1 MNITTT
7 ISFSARALLKNKFR
21 SFLTLL
27 GIIFGV
33 GAVIMVMSL
42 GYGAQLNIEERF
54 AGMSNNLSVMPGS
67 RSVGRISTGAGGV
80 NTLTLEDALAIAT
93 ECPNISYVSPLV
105 STRSM
110 VIYKSTNWPT
120 SVQGVGSDYPIIGDW
135 QIDAA
140 KGDGRFFSEDEVH
153 AGLKICVLGAEV
165 YSQLFG
171 GADAIGEIIRINRQ
185 PFTII
190 GVLAAKGQIGGFG
203 NRDDVIMMP
212 YTTAMSRL
220 LGKTDSSVN
229 QIQLSATNANAL
241 NAAIAEVTDLLRRR
255 HHIEASDGSADDFTV
270 RNVAEVVSLA
280 QSSTQTMTSLLVA
293 IAAVSLLVGG
303 IGIMNIMFASVTER
317 TREIGIRRAIGA
329 KPRDIRLQ
337 FLIEA
342 VTLCLIGGLLGILA
356 AVGGASILE
365 SVFKARTA
373 IPPNAIL
380 IAFGI
385 STGVGTFF
393 GYYPAFKASKLNV
406 IEALRYE

>member
-7 ISFSARALLKNKFR
+7 ISFSVRALMKNKFR

-80 NTLTLEDALAIAT
+80 NTLTLEDALAIAA

-120 SVQGVGSDYPIIGDW
+120 SVQGVGSDFPVIGDW
-135 QIDAA
+135 QIDAT

-165 YSQLFG
+165 YNQLFG

-190 GVLAAKGQIGGFG
+190 GVLTAKGQIGGFG

-220 LGKTDSSVN
+220 LGKTDSSVS
-229 QIQLSATNANAL
+229 QIQLSATNANTL
-241 NAAIAEVTDLLRRR
+241 DAAIAEVTELLRRR

-280 QSSTQTMTSLLVA
+280 QSSTETMTSLLVA

-329 KPRDIRLQ
+329 KPKDIRLQ

-342 VTLCLIGGLLGILA
+342 VTLCLIGGLLGIIA
-356 AVGGASILE
+356 AVGGAAILE
-365 SVFKARTA
+365 SVFKSRTA

>member
-7 ISFSARALLKNKFR
+7 ISFSVRALMKNKFR

-67 RSVGRISTGAGGV
+67 RSVGRVSTGAGGV
-80 NTLTLEDALAIAT
+80 NTLTLEDALAIAD

-120 SVQGVGSDYPIIGDW
+120 SVQGVGSDFPVIGDW

-171 GADAIGEIIRINRQ
+171 GADAVGEIIRINRQ
-185 PFTII
+185 PFTVI

-220 LGKTDSSVN
+220 LGKVDSSIN
-229 QIQLSATNANAL
+229 QIQLSATSTDAL
-241 NAAIAEVTDLLRRR
+241 NAAIAEVTELLRRR

-280 QSSTQTMTSLLVA
+280 QSSTETMTSLLVA

-356 AVGGASILE
+356 AVGGAAILE
-365 SVFKARTA
+365 SVFKSRTA

-393 GYYPAFKASKLNV
+393 GYYPAFKASKLDV

>member
-7 ISFSARALLKNKFR
+7 ISFSVRALMKNKFR

-80 NTLTLEDALAIAT
+80 NTLTLEDALAIAA

-105 STRSM
+105 SARSM

-120 SVQGVGSDYPIIGDW
+120 SVQGVGADYPLIGDW

-171 GADAIGEIIRINRQ
+171 GTDAIGEIIRINRQ
-185 PFTII
+185 PFTVI

-203 NRDDVIMMP
+203 NRDDVIMVP

-220 LGKTDSSVN
+220 LGKTDSSVS
-229 QIQLSATNANAL
+229 QIQLSATSANAL
-241 NAAIAEVTDLLRRR
+241 DAAIAEVTDLLRRR
-255 HHIEASDGSADDFTV
+255 HHIEAADGSADDFTV

-280 QSSTQTMTSLLVA
+280 QSSTETMTSLLVA

-365 SVFKARTA
+365 SIFQARTA
-373 IPPNAIL
+373 IPPNSIL

>member
-7 ISFSARALLKNKFR
+7 ISFSVRALMKNKFR

-80 NTLTLEDALAIAT
+80 NTLTLEDALAIAA
-93 ECPNISYVSPLV
+93 ECPNIGYVSPLV

-120 SVQGVGSDYPIIGDW
+120 SVQGVGSDFPVIGDW

-140 KGDGRFFSEDEVH
+140 KGDGRFFNEDEVH

-171 GADAIGEIIRINRQ
+171 GADAVGEIIRINRQ

-190 GVLAAKGQIGGFG
+190 GVLTAKGQIGGFG

-229 QIQLSATNANAL
+229 QIQLAATSANAL
-241 NAAIAEVTDLLRRR
+241 NAAIAEVSELLRRR

-280 QSSTQTMTSLLVA
+280 QSSTETMTSLLVA

-365 SVFKARTA
+365 SIFKARTA
-373 IPPNAIL
+373 IPPNSIL

>member
-7 ISFSARALLKNKFR
+7 ISFSARALMKNKFR

-80 NTLTLEDALAIAT
+80 NTLTLEDALAIAA

-105 STRSM
+105 SARSM

-120 SVQGVGSDYPIIGDW
+120 AVQGVGSDYPIIGDW

-171 GADAIGEIIRINRQ
+171 GTDAIGEIIRINRQ
-185 PFTII
+185 PFTVI

-203 NRDDVIMMP
+203 NRDDVIMVP
-212 YTTAMSRL
+212 YITAMSRL
-220 LGKTDSSVN
+220 LGKTDSSIS
-229 QIQLSATNANAL
+229 QIQLSATSANAL
-241 NAAIAEVTDLLRRR
+241 DAAIAEVTDLLRRR
-255 HHIEASDGSADDFTV
+255 HHIEAADGSADDFTV

-280 QSSTQTMTSLLVA
+280 QSSTETMTSLLVA

-365 SVFKARTA
+365 SIFQARTA
-373 IPPNAIL
+373 IPPNSIL

>member
-1 MNITTT
+1 MNLTTT
-7 ISFSARALLKNKFR
+7 VSFSARALMKNKFR

-80 NTLTLEDALAIAT
+80 NTLTVEDALAIAA
-93 ECPNISYVSPLV
+93 ECPNIGYVSPLV

-120 SVQGVGSDYPIIGDW
+120 SVQGVGADFPIIGDW
-135 QIDAA
+135 QIDAT

-203 NRDDVIMMP
+203 NRDDVIMVP

-220 LGKTDSSVN
+220 LGKTDSAVS
-229 QIQLSATNANAL
+229 QIQLSATSTAAL
-241 NAAIAEVTDLLRRR
+241 DAAIAEVTELLRRR

-280 QSSTQTMTSLLVA
+280 QSSTETMTSLLVA

-329 KPRDIRLQ
+329 KPRDIRMQ

-356 AVGGASILE
+356 AVGGAFVLE

-393 GYYPAFKASKLNV
+393 GYYPAFKASKLDV

>member
-7 ISFSARALLKNKFR
+7 ISFSARALMKNKFR

-80 NTLTLEDALAIAT
+80 NTLTLEDAQAIAA

-105 STRSM
+105 SARSM

-120 SVQGVGSDYPIIGDW
+120 SVQGVGADYPVIGDW
-135 QIDAA
+135 QIDET
-140 KGDGRFFSEDEVH
+140 KGGGRFFSEDEVH
-153 AGLKICVLGAEV
+153 AALKICVLGSEV
-165 YSQLFG
+165 YNQLFG
-171 GADAIGEIIRINRQ
+171 GADAVGEIIRINRQ

-190 GVLAAKGQIGGFG
+190 GILAAKGQIGGFG

-229 QIQLSATNANAL
+229 QIQLSATSTDAL
-241 NAAIAEVTDLLRRR
+241 NTAIAEVTDLLRRR

-342 VTLCLIGGLLGILA
+342 VTLCLAGGLLGIAA
-356 AVGGASILE
+356 AVGGAAILQ
-365 SVFKARTA
+365 SVFQARTA

>member
-7 ISFSARALLKNKFR
+7 ISFSVRALMKNKFR

-80 NTLTLEDALAIAT
+80 NTLTLEDALAIAD

-105 STRSM
+105 SAKSM

-120 SVQGVGSDYPIIGDW
+120 SVQGVGADYPLIGDW

-171 GADAIGEIIRINRQ
+171 GTDAIGEIIRINRQ
-185 PFTII
+185 PFTVI

-203 NRDDVIMMP
+203 NRDDVIMVP

-220 LGKTDSSVN
+220 LGKTDSSVS
-229 QIQLSATNANAL
+229 QIQLSATSANAL
-241 NAAIAEVTDLLRRR
+241 DAAIAEVTDLLRRR

-342 VTLCLIGGLLGILA
+342 VTLCLIGGLLWILA

-365 SVFKARTA
+365 SIFQARTA
-373 IPPNAIL
+373 IPPNSIL

>member
-80 NTLTLEDALAIAT
+80 NTLTIEDALAIAA

-120 SVQGVGSDYPIIGDW
+120 SVQGVGANYPIIGDW

-140 KGDGRFFSEDEVH
+140 KGDGRFFNEDEVH

-190 GVLAAKGQIGGFG
+190 GVLTAKGQIGGFG
-203 NRDDVIMMP
+203 NRDDVIMVP

-220 LGKTDSSVN
+220 LGKTDSSVS
-229 QIQLSATNANAL
+229 QIQLSATSANAL
-241 NAAIAEVTDLLRRR
+241 DAAIAEVTDLLRRR
-255 HHIEASDGSADDFTV
+255 HHIEARDGSADDFTV

-356 AVGGASILE
+356 AVGGAFILQ
-365 SVFKARTA
+365 SVFQARTA

>member
-7 ISFSARALLKNKFR
+7 ISFSARALMKNKFR

-67 RSVGRISTGAGGV
+67 RSVGRVSTGAGGV
-80 NTLTLEDALAIAT
+80 NTLTLEDALAIAD

-120 SVQGVGSDYPIIGDW
+120 SVQGVGSDYPVIGDW

-171 GADAIGEIIRINRQ
+171 GADAVGEIIRINRQ

-203 NRDDVIMMP
+203 NRDDVIMVP

-220 LGKTDSSVN
+220 LGKSDSSIS
-229 QIQLSATNANAL
+229 QIQLSATSANAL
-241 NAAIAEVTDLLRRR
+241 DAAIAEVTELLRRR

-270 RNVAEVVSLA
+270 RNVAEFVSLA
-280 QSSTQTMTSLLVA
+280 QSSTETMTSLLVA

-342 VTLCLIGGLLGILA
+342 VTLCLIGGLLGIIA
-356 AVGGASILE
+356 AVGGAAILE

>member
-7 ISFSARALLKNKFR
+7 ISFSVRALMKNKFR

-67 RSVGRISTGAGGV
+67 RSVGRVSTGAGGV
-80 NTLTLEDALAIAT
+80 NTLTLEDALAIAD

-120 SVQGVGSDYPIIGDW
+120 TVQGVGSDFPVIGDW

-171 GADAIGEIIRINRQ
+171 GADAVGEIIRINRQ
-185 PFTII
+185 PFTVI

-220 LGKTDSSVN
+220 LGKVDSSIN
-229 QIQLSATNANAL
+229 QIQLSATSTDAL
-241 NAAIAEVTDLLRRR
+241 NAAIAEVTELLRRR

-280 QSSTQTMTSLLVA
+280 QSSTETMTSLLVA

-356 AVGGASILE
+356 AVGGAAILE
-365 SVFKARTA
+365 SVFKSRTA

>member
-7 ISFSARALLKNKFR
+7 ISFSARALMKNKFR

-80 NTLTLEDALAIAT
+80 NTLTLEDALAIAA

-120 SVQGVGSDYPIIGDW
+120 SVQGVGSDFPIIGDW

-203 NRDDVIMMP
+203 NRDDVIMVP

-220 LGKTDSSVN
+220 LGKTDSSVS
-229 QIQLSATNANAL
+229 QIQLSATSAEAL
-241 NAAIAEVTDLLRRR
+241 DAAIAEVTDLLRRR

-365 SVFKARTA
+365 SIFQARTA
-373 IPPNAIL
+373 IPPNSIL

>member
-1 MNITTT
+1 MNLTTT
-7 ISFSARALLKNKFR
+7 VSFSARALMKNKFR

-80 NTLTLEDALAIAT
+80 NTLTVEDALAIAV
-93 ECPNISYVSPLV
+93 ECPDIGYVSPLV

-120 SVQGVGSDYPIIGDW
+120 SVQGVGADYPIIGDW
-135 QIDAA
+135 QIDAT

-203 NRDDVIMMP
+203 NRDDVIMVP

-229 QIQLSATNANAL
+229 QIQLSATSANAL
-241 NAAIAEVTDLLRRR
+241 DAAIAEVTDLLRRR
-255 HHIEASDGSADDFTV
+255 HHIEAGDGSADDFSV

-280 QSSTQTMTSLLVA
+280 QSSTETMTSLLVA

-342 VTLCLIGGLLGILA
+342 VALCLIGGLLGILA
-356 AVGGASILE
+356 AVGGAFILE

>member
-7 ISFSARALLKNKFR
+7 ISFSVRALMKNKFR

-80 NTLTLEDALAIAT
+80 NTLTLEDALAIAD

-105 STRSM
+105 SAKSM

-120 SVQGVGSDYPIIGDW
+120 SVQGVGADYPLIGDW

-171 GADAIGEIIRINRQ
+171 GTDAIGEIIRINRQ
-185 PFTII
+185 PFTVI

-203 NRDDVIMMP
+203 NRDDVIMVP

-220 LGKTDSSVN
+220 LGKTDSSVS
-229 QIQLSATNANAL
+229 QIQLSATSANAL
-241 NAAIAEVTDLLRRR
+241 DAAIAEVTDLLRRR

-280 QSSTQTMTSLLVA
+280 QSSTETMTSLLVA

-342 VTLCLIGGLLGILA
+342 VTLCLIGGLLWILA

-365 SVFKARTA
+365 SIFQARTA
-373 IPPNAIL
+373 IPPNSIL